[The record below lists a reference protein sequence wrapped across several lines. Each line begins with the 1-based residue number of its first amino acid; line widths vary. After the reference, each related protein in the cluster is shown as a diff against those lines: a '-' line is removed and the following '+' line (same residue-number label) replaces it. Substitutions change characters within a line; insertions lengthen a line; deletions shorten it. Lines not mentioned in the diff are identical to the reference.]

1 MASLIARRCKHSGVP
16 EQFDS
21 YIEIPSG
28 QPGAR
33 TNKRGSCKSCRK
45 ETSLTL
51 ARMAAHFLEKKGHG
65 VSVCTVKDSPV
76 AAALATEAANAD
88 YHSVATRKGLWR
100 RGVMGSSRH
109 LASWLIHGFI
119 TDVWVGCKF
128 LLEMYHVTDI
138 PGRGPE
144 KAADYDAWAITVFSS
159 PLI

>member
-76 AAALATEAANAD
+76 AAALATEADFDTVKITND
-88 YHSVATRKGLWR
+88 
-100 RGVMGSSRH
+100 GVLTKRAREAAFSQQTIPFFTTAKINPTLISSIW
-109 LASWLIHGFI
+109 SPKN
-119 TDVWVGCKF
+119 GCNSEGVK
-128 LLEMYHVTDI
+128 
-138 PGRGPE
+138 
-144 KAADYDAWAITVFSS
+144 
-159 PLI
+159 